1 MNWTSPWICKF
12 TMEKIDEEKQ
22 ALLEIRKIEEEI
34 QERLDLAK
42 KKGREIIAEARDKAD
57 ALVREKEARLA
68 EVRQAACRNEAF
80 LPEKE
85 SGGDLPLPA
94 PSQAAV
100 REIAKEFFEL
110 LIK

>member
-1 MNWTSPWICKF
+1 
-12 TMEKIDEEKQ
+12 MEKIDEEKQ

-42 KKGREIIAEARDKAD
+42 RKARDIIAEAMNKAN
-57 ALVREKEARLA
+57 ALIREKEARLA
-68 EVRQAACRNEAF
+68 EVRQSACRNEAF
-80 LPEKE
+80 FPE
-85 SGGDLPLPA
+85 GGNGVELPLPA
-94 PSQAAV
+94 SSQAAV